1 MWYVII
7 NVMCGVVS
15 WKWKRLTF
23 VSREKISSSFR
34 CLQKNT
40 LDRELTYAVL
50 NLSTRWQI
58 IQIQF
63 LIFHQSNPMHCKT
76 RSKLVIHT
84 MRPYLKSSRD
94 IVFTLLHIL
103 LKLEGREGERLP
115 PLQTDSINTFLIDLT
130 PSRMIS
136 QSPSAIK
143 VWFKVVKFLQSVWSR
158 GHSLTRLQ
166 ANFISRS
173 RPSCSWLK

>member
-1 MWYVII
+1 MATELNLGLVGLKVKTICDMWSVI
-7 NVMCGVVS
+7 CGVVS

-63 LIFHQSNPMHCKT
+63 LIFHQSNPMHCKK

-103 LKLEGREGERLP
+103 LKLREGRREASPFANGFHKHLFDWLDTLP
-115 PLQTDSINTFLIDLT
+115 NDITVALSYQSLI
-130 PSRMIS
+130 
-136 QSPSAIK
+136 
-143 VWFKVVKFLQSVWSR
+143 
-158 GHSLTRLQ
+158 
-166 ANFISRS
+166 
-173 RPSCSWLK
+173 